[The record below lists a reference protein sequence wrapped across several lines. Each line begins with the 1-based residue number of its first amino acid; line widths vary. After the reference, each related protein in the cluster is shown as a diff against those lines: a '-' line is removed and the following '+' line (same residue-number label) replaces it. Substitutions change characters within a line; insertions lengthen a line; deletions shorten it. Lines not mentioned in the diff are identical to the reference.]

1 MTQIQVSGFRAA
13 LIASMMDPAKE
24 PNTKKFLINDTD
36 GDPTNI
42 YTAQAFAQAG
52 DECLEQVIAYETTA
66 SGIKAVQKIAWR
78 NAVWSGTPWDIAA

>member
-13 LIASMMDPAKE
+13 LIASMLDPGKE
-24 PNTKKFLINDTD
+24 PNTKKFLISDTD

-42 YTAQAFAQAG
+42 YTAQSFAAAG
-52 DECLEQVIAYETTA
+52 EGCLEQVLAYATV
-66 SGIKAVQKIAWR
+66 SGIKSIEKIAWR